1 MRPALEHVCERQT
14 PSASILFLRANLPY
28 VADVKMWR
36 RVRSRSVRNFDTQY
50 LLANKMPPR
59 MGEFQQ
65 ILQANIFFGSR
76 HPAAAF
82 GLHILKLCTDLDST
96 LLYILILG
104 AYGKFVW
111 ESKMLALGVGFP
123 QTCSSAGCMFDASRS
138 RPHYCQRIFSFPKT
152 NSMKC
157 PVNWNLP
164 RICVCLRNTQPHL
177 NK

>member
-65 ILQANIFFGSR
+65 ILKPNVFFLNVHIWKYVHISISDVHSIGSR

-82 GLHILKLCTDLDST
+82 GLHVLKLCTDLDST

-104 AYGKFVW
+104 AYSKFVW
-111 ESKMLALGVGFP
+111 ENKMLALGVCLP
-123 QTCSSAGCMFDASRS
+123 QTCSSAGRMFAASRS
-138 RPHYCQRIFSFPKT
+138 RLHYNQRIVSFPQKRIR
-152 NSMKC
+152 
-157 PVNWNLP
+157 WNAL
-164 RICVCLRNTQPHL
+164 
-177 NK
+177 